1 MPEATNAA
9 LDDFTDERL
18 IDVLREAT
26 SLSYRDIVN
35 RVTREVLAFTAG
47 TPQSDDIT
55 MLSIR
60 IMGAMN
66 Q

>member
-1 MPEATNAA
+1 VPEATNAA

-18 IDVLREAT
+18 TDVLGAAT
-26 SLSYRDIVN
+26 SLSCRDIVN